1 MLTISKRS
9 FRIRFDDII
18 IVSRLIIG
26 AHARLRERERGEP
39 LSFRVFVAIKEDGIH
54 ERFVWTSLEL
64 KNVARASERVEDR
77 RSRSRWWFLI
87 GRKWRHGRVSR
98 PTALILAASSWRA
111 LCGLTCVYFHR
122 ILVSTWD
129 HPRWRC
135 WWVDGWERRYGGM
148 DGRESLLIA
157 TNCV

>member
-39 LSFRVFVAIKEDGIH
+39 LSFRVFVAIKGDGIH

-64 KNVARASERVEDR
+64 KNVARASGE
-77 RSRSRWWFLI
+77 
-87 GRKWRHGRVSR
+87 
-98 PTALILAASSWRA
+98 
-111 LCGLTCVYFHR
+111 
-122 ILVSTWD
+122 ST
-129 HPRWRC
+129 
-135 WWVDGWERRYGGM
+135 
-148 DGRESLLIA
+148 
-157 TNCV
+157 